1 MFNIILNSITY
12 GPSRS
17 KDHCLTNF
25 LGISSCIP
33 ISSHRAKSNSIKKGT
48 KFAPVALPCLLIMS
62 NLLACR
68 GPFMNKDQVQA
79 QAQGQDKG
87 VSLET
92 MIAVGVFGWLALGVV
107 MMGLG
112 IW

>member
-1 MFNIILNSITY
+1 
-12 GPSRS
+12 
-17 KDHCLTNF
+17 
-25 LGISSCIP
+25 
-33 ISSHRAKSNSIKKGT
+33 
-48 KFAPVALPCLLIMS
+48 MS
-62 NLLACR
+62 NLPAQRPL
-68 GPFMNKDQVQA
+68 MNKDQMQA
-79 QAQGQDKG
+79 QVQGQEKG

>member
-1 MFNIILNSITY
+1 
-12 GPSRS
+12 
-17 KDHCLTNF
+17 
-25 LGISSCIP
+25 
-33 ISSHRAKSNSIKKGT
+33 
-48 KFAPVALPCLLIMS
+48 
-62 NLLACR
+62 
-68 GPFMNKDQVQA
+68 MNKDQVQA